1 MLTAP
6 ITRIT
11 PEQYLE
17 RERAADSKHEYWN
30 GEVYAMAGGS
40 PAHSLVIGNVTIAL
54 GILLR
59 GKKCYVFNS
68 DLRVSVRW
76 ETLIA
81 YPDVTVV
88 CGPPEYADERLD
100 TVTNPV
106 LIVEVLSPTTAIND
120 RGDKAFLYRQ
130 VSSMREILLVEPK
143 PVLIEHYWKLPNGH
157 WELET
162 VTEPAATL
170 KLTSLDCELPV
181 AEIYRD
187 IEIFTQPQSE

>member
-1 MLTAP
+1 MSTAP
-6 ITRIT
+6 ITHLT

-17 RERAADSKHEYWN
+17 RERAAVTKHEYWN
-30 GEVYAMAGGS
+30 GEMYAMAGGS
-40 PAHSLVIGNVTIAL
+40 PAHSFVIANVTVAL
-54 GILLR
+54 GNLLR
-59 GKKCYVFNS
+59 GKKCHVFNC

-76 ETLIA
+76 DTLIT

-106 LIVEVLSPTTAIND
+106 LIVEVLSPSTAITD

-130 VSSMREILLVEPK
+130 VPSMREILLVEPK

-162 VTEPAATL
+162 VTESAATL
-170 KLTSLDCELPV
+170 KLASVDCDLPV

-187 IEIFTQPQSE
+187 IEIFTQPRS